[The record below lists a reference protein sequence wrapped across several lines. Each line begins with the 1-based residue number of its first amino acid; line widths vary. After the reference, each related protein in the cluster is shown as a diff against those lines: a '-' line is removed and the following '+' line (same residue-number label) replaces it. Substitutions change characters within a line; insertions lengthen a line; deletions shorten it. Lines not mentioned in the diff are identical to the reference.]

1 MWDVSGAPQL
11 KDCGLLVA
19 AGVFESTSSRALH
32 WMSGSWIRERVRLFA
47 RPGQAIIDARGP
59 FWRWRNTQRRWATWP
74 SASSRPGSARL
85 TAVLDVLVLTSE
97 GRGHRV
103 QTHRL
108 TDSGLVWSCL
118 VSSATPAFSLD
129 AQLVA
134 SYEPGFRWCDWTSRF
149 RYAPGALR
157 SQTFLSPLPCL
168 MPCWHDAAA
177 MMFKSLKPGS
187 SPVHQV
193 VEVPVRLFQ
202 RTNLFFQAYIFNAFG
217 SQAVSMHV
225 LNSGDSR

>member
-1 MWDVSGAPQL
+1 MRGDLFGDGETRSGGGRL
-11 KDCGLLVA
+11 GLDCFSFKQA
-19 AGVFESTSSRALH
+19 
-32 WMSGSWIRERVRLFA
+32 RL
-47 RPGQAIIDARGP
+47 
-59 FWRWRNTQRRWATWP
+59 
-74 SASSRPGSARL
+74 GSADRG
-85 TAVLDVLVLTSE
+85 TRCACSDFGGTRSQSTDSQTQSHRAASVDVLPGLVL
-97 GRGHRV
+97 
-103 QTHRL
+103 
-108 TDSGLVWSCL
+108 SGLVWSCL

-177 MMFKSLKPGS
+177 IMFNSLKPGS

-193 VEVPVRLFQ
+193 VEVPARLFQ